1 MYHQFSNTYWKLKI
15 SRLSRACRRTKGL
28 PRRRINQILTLI
40 LGITIVVSLL
50 VSFELLPKR
59 SIIISAIVPGIVLT
73 ILIRKQKEN
82 NNEKRLPETVSK
94 NTKNSTLPFLKFFY
108 LGKSG

>member
-1 MYHQFSNTYWKLKI
+1 MNK
-15 SRLSRACRRTKGL
+15 
-28 PRRRINQILTLI
+28 NQILTLI
-40 LGITIVVSLL
+40 LGTAIVVSLL

-94 NTKNSTLPFLKFFY
+94 NTKNSTPPIFEVFLY
-108 LGKSG
+108 WQIRLV